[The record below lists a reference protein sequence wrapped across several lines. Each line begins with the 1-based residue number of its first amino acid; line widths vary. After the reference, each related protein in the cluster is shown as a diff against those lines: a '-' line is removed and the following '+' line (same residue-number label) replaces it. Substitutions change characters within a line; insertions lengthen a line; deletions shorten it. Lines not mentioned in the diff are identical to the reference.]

1 MTNSLHKTIKELRLA
16 NNYSQD
22 FIATKLFISRPT
34 YMLVEK
40 GERDLTIPE
49 AQTLVNIF
57 GMSIEDLISG
67 KKPSTVEVVLE
78 KNKAK
83 KSAESSNKNIR
94 ISVPQE
100 KVEKFKV
107 VVGYILEK
115 IGGKPNVGM
124 TVLYK
129 LLYFIDF
136 DYYEL
141 FEDQL
146 IGAVYIKN
154 HFGPTPV
161 MFSKVVEQMIKD
173 GEVEVIRSKFYK
185 KDQKKYLV
193 NPSYSPDLKVLSA
206 QEIKHIDKVLE
217 KYSNKT
223 AKELTECSHKD
234 VPWITAEEGKQ
245 LDYEAVFYRTD
256 ETSVRKYGSD

>member
-22 FIATKLFISRPT
+22 FIATKLSISRPT
-34 YMLVEK
+34 YMSVEK

-49 AQTLVNIF
+49 AQTLANIF

-83 KSAESSNKNIR
+83 KSDKNSNKNIR

-115 IGGKPNVGM
+115 
-124 TVLYK
+124 L
-129 LLYFIDF
+129 
-136 DYYEL
+136 
-141 FEDQL
+141 
-146 IGAVYIKN
+146 
-154 HFGPTPV
+154 
-161 MFSKVVEQMIKD
+161 
-173 GEVEVIRSKFYK
+173 EVSPM
-185 KDQKKYLV
+185 LV
-193 NPSYSPDLKVLSA
+193 
-206 QEIKHIDKVLE
+206 
-217 KYSNKT
+217 
-223 AKELTECSHKD
+223 
-234 VPWITAEEGKQ
+234 
-245 LDYEAVFYRTD
+245 
-256 ETSVRKYGSD
+256 